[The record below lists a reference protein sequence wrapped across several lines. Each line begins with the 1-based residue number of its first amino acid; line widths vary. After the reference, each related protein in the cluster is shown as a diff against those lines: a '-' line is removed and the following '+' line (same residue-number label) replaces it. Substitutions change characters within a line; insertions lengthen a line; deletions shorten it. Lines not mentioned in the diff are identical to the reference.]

1 MKRAILTILVAG
13 VAACG
18 SGDDQ
23 NGRRSLGDE
32 AGPATVP
39 ANVQAQLDSG
49 NTAFRGGDIEAA
61 LEHYHQ
67 VTVLAPELP
76 AGWFGVYLAE
86 TRLGHKAEADSAA
99 MVVHR
104 LAPELLQAGGA
115 MGGHPGSQ
123 DTGSTPPMR

>member
-1 MKRAILTILVAG
+1 MKRAILLFLMAG
-13 VAACG
+13 VAACS

-32 AGPATVP
+32 SAPATVP

-49 NTAFRGGDIEAA
+49 NTAFRGGDTEAA
-61 LEHYHQ
+61 LEHYRQ
-67 VTVLAPELP
+67 VTVLAPELA

-86 TRLGHKAEADSAA
+86 TRLGNEAEADSAA
-99 MVVHR
+99 VVVHR
-104 LAPELLQAGGA
+104 LAPQLLQAGGA

-123 DTGSTPPMR
+123 DTGAAPPMQ